1 MLLPQLGEYI
11 SINNVSKSV
20 VDRCARGKGSVMV
33 ANKFRDLGCLRFVVD
48 RRGLLDGFD

>member
-33 ANKFRDLGCLRFVVD
+33 ANIGCLRFVVD